1 MVAAMSGTKKL
12 LLAMLVGGLTAPGCM
27 YVGVTPSVAGRA
39 YVVKKQGTY
48 LAGKSSLWNCDATSG
63 TPTCYEVKN
72 VANGPVTVPS
82 PADTTSTTPTTP
94 AASAGATPN
103 E

>member
-12 LLAMLVGGLTAPGCM
+12 LLAMILGGVSASGCM

-39 YVVKKQGTY
+39 YVIKKQGAY
-48 LAGKSSLWNCDATSG
+48 MAGKSSLWNCDATSG

-72 VANGPVTVPS
+72 VSNGPVPVPV
-82 PADTTSTTPTTP
+82 PVPTTPT
-94 AASAGATPN
+94 ASAGATTN

>member
-1 MVAAMSGTKKL
+1 MDAAMSGTKKL
-12 LLAMLVGGLTAPGCM
+12 LLAALLGGITASGCM

-39 YVVKKQGTY
+39 YVIKKQGAFM
-48 LAGKSSLWNCDATSG
+48 AGKSSLWNCDATSG

-82 PADTTSTTPTTP
+82 ANTTTSTTPT
-94 AASAGATPN
+94 AGAPTH

>member
-12 LLAMLVGGLTAPGCM
+12 LLAMLVGGVTASGCM

-39 YVVKKQGTY
+39 YVIKKQGAY
-48 LAGKSSLWNCDATSG
+48 LAGKSSLWNCDATGG

-72 VANGPVTVPS
+72 VGNGPVTVPS
-82 PADTTSTTPTTP
+82 PAGTTSTTSTTST
-94 AASAGATPN
+94 ASAGATDN